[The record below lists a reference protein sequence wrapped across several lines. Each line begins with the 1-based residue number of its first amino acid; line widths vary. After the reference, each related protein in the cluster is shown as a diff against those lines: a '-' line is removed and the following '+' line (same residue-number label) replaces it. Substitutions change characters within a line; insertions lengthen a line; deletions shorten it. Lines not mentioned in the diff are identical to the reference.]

1 MATTSPLHARD
12 TYDGLAPH
20 YDCLT
25 ADYDHHTWLGRLL
38 RLAGA
43 TGPRVLDLACGTGRS
58 FAPLI
63 GQGYEISACDIS
75 RGMLSVARRRFDL
88 GGRRLFV
95 ADMRDLP
102 ECGPFDLITCLDDA
116 VNYLCSPA
124 ELARAFHCVA
134 RVLDRDG
141 VFLFDTNTL
150 HTYRTAFASATEIDA
165 GAERFRWRGLGSPV
179 AAPGGQ
185 AVAVVERPGVDLVET
200 IATHRQRHYAIDEVV
215 GLLASA
221 GLAADAIVGQSTG
234 CRVTRSADDLRATKT
249 VFLARRSGESGEVTS
264 VTIKP

>member
-1 MATTSPLHARD
+1 LHARR
-12 TYDGLAPH
+12 TYDRLAPH
-20 YDCLT
+20 YDRLT
-25 ADYDHHTWLGRLL
+25 ADYDYHTWLGRLL

-43 TGPRVLDLACGTGRS
+43 TGPRVLDLGCGTGKS
-58 FAPLI
+58 FAPLV

-75 RGMLSVARRRFDL
+75 LGMLSVARRRFDL
-88 GGRRLFV
+88 GARRVFL
-95 ADMRDLP
+95 ADMRYLP

-124 ELARAFHCVA
+124 EVVRAFRCIA

-150 HTYRTAFASATEIDA
+150 LTYRTAFASSSKIDS
-165 GAERFRWRGLGSPV
+165 GPERFRWRGLGSPF
-179 AAPGGQ
+179 AAPGAQ
-185 AVAVVERPGVDLVET
+185 AAAVVERTVGDVVET

-221 GLAADAIVGQSTG
+221 DLVADAIVGQSTG
-234 CRVTRSADDLRATKT
+234 CRLNRGADDLRETKT
-249 VFLARRSGESGEVTS
+249 VFLARRSGES
-264 VTIKP
+264 PRR